1 MKIASSP
8 MSAIEALQ
16 LDAAYVAVAKSLG
29 LPCQSYMA
37 LSDGPILD
45 AQAGAETFGS
55 ALIAAL
61 AGVNSVSGPG
71 MLDFLLVFNLP
82 KLVFDDEMCGQ
93 ALRFVREVKVA
104 DDLPVDALIDQLMA
118 DQHLIMAE
126 HTMAHWPTE
135 LYLPSPIVDRDNRE
149 NWTKAGGK
157 DTYQRAVDEVERRL
171 AAYRPVE
178 TDPAVDAELRRIISS
193 GLETQTELP
202 YIPPAPEPSDAALA
216 AAAGGD
222 GVGPARGRRVNPRR
236 RTARDA

>member
-1 MKIASSP
+1 
-8 MSAIEALQ
+8 
-16 LDAAYVAVAKSLG
+16 
-29 LPCQSYMA
+29 
-37 LSDGPILD
+37 
-45 AQAGAETFGS
+45 
-55 ALIAAL
+55 
-61 AGVNSVSGPG
+61 
-71 MLDFLLVFNLP
+71 
-82 KLVFDDEMCGQ
+82 
-93 ALRFVREVKVA
+93 
-104 DDLPVDALIDQLMA
+104 MA